1 MNIEDDFEC
10 TPLLLS
16 CFHANEEMLE
26 VGNKHNSNLIHIGL
40 TLGVTNLKFIIDI
53 LEMFKCYMTVK
64 QIGTRE
70 QTDGMAEIFEKL

>member
-16 CFHANEEMLE
+16 CFHANEKMLE
-26 VGNKHNSNLIHIGL
+26 VGNQHNSNLIHIRL
-40 TLGVTNLKFIIDI
+40 TLGITNLKFIIDF

-64 QIGTRE
+64 HIGTRK
-70 QTDGMAEIFEKL
+70 QTVGMAEIFERL